1 MAYALCAHYLAQARF
16 VRRLTDVGRACP
28 PDRLSGEPK
37 WNDNDLRPA
46 SIRAIDGYWFQRAG
60 KPLLIAWS
68 ISGREETIELPATAE
83 VRVEDAL
90 GSVVS
95 LSPRAGRIAITLSSL
110 PVYVRGLCP

>member
-1 MAYALCAHYLAQARF
+1 
-16 VRRLTDVGRACP
+16 
-28 PDRLSGEPK
+28 
-37 WNDNDLRPA
+37 LRPA

-68 ISGREETIELPATAE
+68 ISGREETIDLPATAE